1 MNSKSYRD
9 CFIPILTADGFK
21 NVCYREWGDPKNPK
35 VVLCVHG
42 LSRNR
47 LDFDT
52 LASSLCSNYRVVAV
66 DMPGRGKSDW
76 LDNKEDY
83 NYLWA
88 SQDKV
93 PLFHNI
99 LVSLIARLGVDSVYW
114 IGTSMGG
121 LLGIELAAQ
130 KASPIRRLVL
140 NDIGPFVSSASRKAN
155 AALAEA
161 AGEYQTEADAV
172 KFVLE
177 SKKAF
182 GPFTAEAAKKF
193 ALDSLS
199 KFSNGKWR
207 LHYDPMITHSRKK
220 LDTDLWASWERI
232 SCSVLTIWGEESTLL
247 IKETVEKMKCTGPKT
262 SLLAM
267 PGVGHCPGLTSSIEI
282 DAIHNFLDGKV

>member
-21 NVCYREWGDPKNPK
+21 NVCYREWGDPKNPR

-76 LDNKEDY
+76 LDSKEDY

-88 SQDKV
+88 GQDKV

-121 LLGIELAAQ
+121 RLGIELAAQ
-130 KASPIRRLVL
+130 KASPIRRLIL
-140 NDIGPFVSSASRKAN
+140 NDIGPFASGASRKAN

-161 AGEYQTEADAV
+161 AGEYQTEADAE

-182 GPFTAEAAKKF
+182 GPFTEEAAKKF

-220 LDTDLWASWERI
+220 LDTDLWDSWERI

-262 SLLAM
+262 SLLTM

-282 DAIHNFLDGKV
+282 DAIHNFLDGKD

>member
-1 MNSKSYRD
+1 MRFCTYK
-9 CFIPILTADGFK
+9 TADGFK
-21 NVCYREWGDPKNPK
+21 NVCYREWGDPKNPR

-76 LDNKEDY
+76 LDSKEDY

-88 SQDKV
+88 GQDKV

-130 KASPIRRLVL
+130 KASPIRRLIL
-140 NDIGPFVSSASRKAN
+140 NDIGPFVSGASRKAN

-182 GPFTAEAAKKF
+182 GPFTEEAAKKF

-247 IKETVEKMKCTGPKT
+247 IKETIEKMKCTGPKT

-282 DAIHNFLDGKV
+282 DAIHNFLDGKD

>member
-76 LDNKEDY
+76 LDSKEDY

-88 SQDKV
+88 GQDKV

-130 KASPIRRLVL
+130 KASPIRRLIL
-140 NDIGPFVSSASRKAN
+140 NDIGPFVSGASRKAN
-155 AALAEA
+155 ATLAEA

-182 GPFTAEAAKKF
+182 GPFTEEAAKKF

-232 SCSVLTIWGEESTLL
+232 CCSVLTIWGQESTLL
-247 IKETVEKMKCTGPKT
+247 IKETIEKMKCTGPKT

-267 PGVGHCPGLTSSIEI
+267 PGVGH
-282 DAIHNFLDGKV
+282 

>member
-1 MNSKSYRD
+1 MNNKSYRD

-21 NVCYREWGDPKNPK
+21 NVCYREWGDPKNPR

-52 LASSLCSNYRVVAV
+52 LAHSLCSNYRVVAV

-76 LDNKEDY
+76 LDSKEDY

-88 SQDKV
+88 GQDKV

-130 KASPIRRLVL
+130 KASPIRRLIL
-140 NDIGPFVSSASRKAN
+140 NDIGPFVSGASRKAN